1 MFQDFLTIGNK
12 LRLFHT
18 ELELSTKEEI
28 KKVINTLRNNEAPVI
43 DSLESELFKADPKI
57 ATDQLHVLFTK
68 IWDLEVLPKDWC
80 TCKRLIMKLPKK
92 HDRMDCSNWL
102 GITLLSISTKSR
114 QNNLQADE

>member
-1 MFQDFLTIGNK
+1 MFQDFSTIGNK
-12 LRLFHT
+12 IKVFFYT
-18 ELELSTKEEI
+18 ELELSTKEKI

-80 TCKRLIMKLPKK
+80 NRLIMKLPKK
-92 HDRMDCSNWL
+92 RDIMDCSNWL
-102 GITLLSISTKSR
+102 GITLLSISSKSR
-114 QNNLQADE
+114 QNNLHADE